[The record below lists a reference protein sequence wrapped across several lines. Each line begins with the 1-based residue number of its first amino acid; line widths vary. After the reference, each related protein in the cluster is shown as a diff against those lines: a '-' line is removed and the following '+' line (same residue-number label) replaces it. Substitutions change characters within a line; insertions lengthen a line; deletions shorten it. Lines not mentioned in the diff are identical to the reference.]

1 LYVNQGEKKKKVK
14 ETSAKYEGIVR
25 WIREQIEAEELQPGE
40 RIESEY
46 QLCDRF
52 GVSRQ
57 TVRHAIA
64 VLEKEGMIEKRRGSG
79 TYIKES
85 GIIGVRR
92 KKTMQIAVMTTFVQE
107 YIFSGIIQE
116 IENKMSRAGYGIQ
129 ISITNNSVEKERFIL
144 KSILDK
150 KRVDGII
157 AEPTKSGLPN
167 PNLDLY
173 RQIMEQGIPVI
184 FINSYY
190 PELKAPHV
198 SLDDKIA
205 GKMAT
210 KYLIQC
216 GHREIAAIF
225 KADDGQGHRRYAGY
239 IEALMEADIR
249 IEDKRIV
256 WIDTEDV
263 RNRNM
268 REESSW
274 ILRRIQGCTA
284 CVCYND
290 EVASNLAAT
299 CLEQK
304 IKVPD
309 KMSIIGIDDSD
320 LANYCEVPLAS
331 VKNPIRELAKKAA
344 EEILKKYPEVDGVVA
359 GNDIVA
365 MSVYKVFTRH
375 GKKIPQEVQLVGFDD
390 VGFGEL
396 FIPELTT
403 IHQPI
408 KEMGHLAAEIILKA
422 VNGEPYEKKNVFDV
436 KLIER
441 ETTKKQ

>member
-1 LYVNQGEKKKKVK
+1 MK

-52 GVSRQ
+52 WGKPSDCQ
-57 TVRHAIA
+57 TCDRCS
-64 VLEKEGMIEKRRGSG
+64 GKRRYDRETPWKWDLYKGKWHHRG
-79 TYIKES
+79 
-85 GIIGVRR
+85 RR

-129 ISITNNSVEKERFIL
+129 ISITNNSVDKERFIL

-216 GHREIAAIF
+216 GHREIAAVF

-344 EEILKKYPEVDGVVA
+344 EEILDLMQEKEVPD
-359 GNDIVA
+359 
-365 MSVYKVFTRH
+365 SV
-375 GKKIPQEVQLVGFDD
+375 
-390 VGFGEL
+390 EL
-396 FIPELTT
+396 KP
-403 IHQPI
+403 
-408 KEMGHLAAEIILKA
+408 EII
-422 VNGEPYEKKNVFDV
+422 NRSSV
-436 KLIER
+436 KII
-441 ETTKKQ
+441 K

>member
-1 LYVNQGEKKKKVK
+1 MYVNQRKKKKKVK

-107 YIFSGIIQE
+107 YIFSGI
-116 IENKMSRAGYGIQ
+116 ENKMSRAGYGIQ
-129 ISITNNSVEKERFIL
+129 ISITNNSVDKERFIL

-198 SLDDKIA
+198 SLDDKI
-205 GKMAT
+205 GMPV
-210 KYLIQC
+210 I
-216 GHREIAAIF
+216 
-225 KADDGQGHRRYAGY
+225 
-239 IEALMEADIR
+239 
-249 IEDKRIV
+249 
-256 WIDTEDV
+256 
-263 RNRNM
+263 
-268 REESSW
+268 S
-274 ILRRIQGCTA
+274 
-284 CVCYND
+284 
-290 EVASNLAAT
+290 
-299 CLEQK
+299 
-304 IKVPD
+304 
-309 KMSIIGIDDSD
+309 
-320 LANYCEVPLAS
+320 
-331 VKNPIRELAKKAA
+331 
-344 EEILKKYPEVDGVVA
+344 
-359 GNDIVA
+359 
-365 MSVYKVFTRH
+365 
-375 GKKIPQEVQLVGFDD
+375 
-390 VGFGEL
+390 
-396 FIPELTT
+396 
-403 IHQPI
+403 
-408 KEMGHLAAEIILKA
+408 
-422 VNGEPYEKKNVFDV
+422 
-436 KLIER
+436 KL
-441 ETTKKQ
+441 